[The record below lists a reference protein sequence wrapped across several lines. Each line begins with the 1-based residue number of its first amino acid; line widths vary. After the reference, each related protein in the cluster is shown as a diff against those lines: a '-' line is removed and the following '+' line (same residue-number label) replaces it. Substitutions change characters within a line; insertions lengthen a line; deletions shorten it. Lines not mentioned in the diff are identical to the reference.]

1 MSTGDDFDELEPE
14 DLDPTCLGDQQ
25 FEDALEPRHLIRRA
39 AVVMHAGVLMLGAG
53 TSSLRV
59 RELMRRAA
67 HALGLDD
74 MQASIGY
81 TDITL
86 TVSRRGIFRTHVGE
100 TTTPGVNAHRI
111 ALLQRLSLTMP
122 GRTTAT
128 ALANRL
134 AVIEATPPL
143 YPVWLLTIAVALA
156 CGSITALNQG
166 SWREIAAVL
175 PASALAY
182 LVNRFL
188 GKHRINHLAVVIISA
203 TLASAGFIAF
213 TTALDAAIGDHSTR
227 MAAGFICASIF
238 LIPGF
243 PLVTG
248 GLDLARID
256 LTAGIPRI
264 AYAAMV
270 LLAMSIGVWLVA
282 SLAGVSPE
290 TLPLLDLGPVGTWL
304 VRIAASFLAVCAWAM
319 MFNSPLGVA
328 TAAGAVAVLANVP
341 RLIMLD
347 AGIANHIATF
357 TGCVLIGLLC
367 AVMGRIFSLEKIIM
381 TVPTLLVSIPGA
393 SALQSMLYF
402 DRADVTQAV
411 GHAVSTVLVVISM
424 VAGLAAA
431 RMLTDPEWTFNRP
444 DAPSLMAVLRRSAA
458 KAPRWRRK
466 SD

>member
-1 MSTGDDFDELEPE
+1 M
-14 DLDPTCLGDQQ
+14 
-25 FEDALEPRHLIRRA
+25 
-39 AVVMHAGVLMLGAG
+39 
-53 TSSLRV
+53 
-59 RELMRRAA
+59 
-67 HALGLDD
+67 
-74 MQASIGY
+74 
-81 TDITL
+81 
-86 TVSRRGIFRTHVGE
+86 
-100 TTTPGVNAHRI
+100 
-111 ALLQRLSLTMP
+111 LQRLSLTMP
-122 GRTTAT
+122 QRSTAT
-128 ALANRL
+128 ALAQRL
-134 AVIEATPPL
+134 NAIESTPPL
-143 YPVWLLTIAVALA
+143 YPLWLLTIAVALA

-166 SWREIAAVL
+166 GWREIVAVL
-175 PASALAY
+175 PAAAIAY
-182 LVNRFL
+182 LINRVL
-188 GKHRINHLAVVIISA
+188 ARHRINHLAVVIISA
-203 TLASAGFIAF
+203 TLASAAFVAF
-213 TTALDAAIGDHSTR
+213 TALLDFAMGDHSSR

-290 TLPLLDLGPVGTWL
+290 TLPLLDLGPWGTWL
-304 VRIAASFLAVCAWAM
+304 VRVVASFVAVCAWAM
-319 MFNSPLGVA
+319 MFNSPIGVA
-328 TAAGAVAVLANVP
+328 VSAGVVAIAANVP

-347 AGIANHIATF
+347 AGVPNHIATF
-357 TGCVLIGLLC
+357 VGCVLMGLGC
-367 AVMGRIFSLEKIIM
+367 AAMGRIFSLEKIIM

-411 GHAVSTVLVVISM
+411 AHAVSTMLIVISM

-444 DAPSLMAVLRRSAA
+444 DAPSLMSVLRQSAA
-458 KAPRWRRK
+458 RAPRWRRRG
-466 SD
+466 SAP